1 MKYASNNIRNILIA
15 GHAGSG
21 KTTLT
26 EALVYFSGAAERMG
40 RVEDGTTISDFDPE
54 EAKRKASLSA
64 SVVPVEYEG
73 IKYNLIDAPGLF
85 DFEAGEY
92 EGIRAAES
100 VLVCVSGRSGVTVG
114 AEKAFQ
120 LARKN
125 GKATMVFIS
134 KCDLENANYF
144 KILEEMKIKFGST
157 VCPCVVPA
165 KLDDGTPV
173 YINLFSQKAFKYESG
188 KQIQVELPDIG
199 HRFQGLIEA
208 MSEAIAETDDEL
220 MEKFF
225 GGEPFTTEEIV
236 EGMRK
241 GVKDGLI
248 TPVFCGSAVN
258 QQALD
263 MLLYNMHKLLPSPQ
277 HDAAILAENAS
288 GEPVELHCTV
298 DEPTAAYVFKT
309 VADPFVGKLSY
320 LRVVSGK
327 VTAGEPLTNA
337 RTGDVEKISKPLT
350 VIGKKQVDSD
360 GIIAGDIGAVAK
372 LVSAKTGDTLCDASR
387 VVKLPA
393 PVFPKP
399 SLFMAVTVAKK
410 GDEGKISSALARLME
425 EDPTLSYQNN
435 AETHQQVIGGLGE
448 QHLDVV
454 KAKLKNKF
462 GVEIGL
468 EAPRIAYRE
477 SIRKACQK
485 QGRHKKQTGGH
496 GQFGDVIINF
506 EPCDSEQVV
515 FEEKV
520 FGGSVPKN
528 FFPAVEKGVRLAA
541 EKGVLAGYPVVG
553 LKATLLDGSY
563 HPVDSSEMAFIMA
576 AKLAYKAAMPE
587 AGPVILEP
595 IHTLKAHVPNDNTGD
610 IMGDVT
616 KRRGRVLGMEPDDD
630 GLQPS
635 SLKCRWQ
642 SLQTLPPSSGRPR
655 RAAAG
660 SPPSLPATRFCPR
673 CWCLPLWS
681 RPRSWAIWMNPQT
694 TK

>member
-1 MKYASNNIRNILIA
+1 
-15 GHAGSG
+15 
-21 KTTLT
+21 
-26 EALVYFSGAAERMG
+26 
-40 RVEDGTTISDFDPE
+40 
-54 EAKRKASLSA
+54 
-64 SVVPVEYEG
+64 
-73 IKYNLIDAPGLF
+73 
-85 DFEAGEY
+85 
-92 EGIRAAES
+92 
-100 VLVCVSGRSGVTVG
+100 
-114 AEKAFQ
+114 
-120 LARKN
+120 
-125 GKATMVFIS
+125 
-134 KCDLENANYF
+134 
-144 KILEEMKIKFGST
+144 
-157 VCPCVVPA
+157 
-165 KLDDGTPV
+165 
-173 YINLFSQKAFKYESG
+173 
-188 KQIQVELPDIG
+188 
-199 HRFQGLIEA
+199 
-208 MSEAIAETDDEL
+208 
-220 MEKFF
+220 
-225 GGEPFTTEEIV
+225 
-236 EGMRK
+236 
-241 GVKDGLI
+241 
-248 TPVFCGSAVN
+248 
-258 QQALD
+258 
-263 MLLYNMHKLLPSPQ
+263 MLLFNMHKLLPSPE
-277 HDAAILAENAS
+277 HEASTLAEDAA

-372 LVSAKTGDTLCDASR
+372 LVSAKTGDTLCDAER

-425 EDPTLSYQNN
+425 EDPTLSYENN

-496 GQFGDVIINF
+496 GQFGDVVINF

-616 KRRGRVLGMEPDDD
+616 KRRGRVLGMEPDED
-630 GLQPS
+630 GLQ
-635 SLKCRWQ
+635 
-642 SLQTLPPSSGRPR
+642 TII
-655 RAAAG
+655 AEV
-660 SPPSLPATRFCPR
+660 
-673 CWCLPLWS
+673 PLAELANFTTFI
-681 RPRSWAIWMNPQT
+681 RQT
-694 TK
+694 TQGRGWFTTEFARYEVLPEMLVPAVVEQAKKLGNLDESADD

>member
-263 MLLYNMHKLLPSPQ
+263 MLLFNMHKLLPSPE
-277 HDAAILAENAS
+277 HDGATLAEDAN
-288 GEPVELHCTV
+288 GEPVELHCTEA
-298 DEPTAAYVFKT
+298 EPTAAYVFKT

-327 VTAGEPLTNA
+327 VTAGEPLVNA
-337 RTGDVEKISKPLT
+337 RTGEPEKIGKPLT
-350 VIGKKQVDSD
+350 VIGKKQVDAD
-360 GIIAGDIGAVAK
+360 GIGAGDIGAVAK
-372 LVSAKTGDTLCDASR
+372 LVTARTGDTLCDASR

-393 PVFPKP
+393 PVFPQP

-496 GQFGDVIINF
+496 GQLGDVWIQF
-506 EPCDSEQVV
+506 EPVEGEGIE
-515 FEEKV
+515 FAENV

-528 FFPAVEKGVRLAA
+528 FFPAVEKGVRQAA
-541 EKGVLAGYPVVG
+541 EHGVLAGYPMVG
-553 LKATLLDGSY
+553 MKATLLDGSY

-576 AKLAYKAAMPE
+576 AKLAYKAAIPE
-587 AGPVILEP
+587 AGPVLLEP
-595 IHTLKAHVPNDNTGD
+595 IGALKAHVPADNTGD
-610 IMGDVT
+610 IMGEGT
-616 KRRGRVLGMEPDDD
+616 KRR
-630 GLQPS
+630 
-635 SLKCRWQ
+635 
-642 SLQTLPPSSGRPR
+642 RPAR
-655 RAAAG
+655 RAAGADHHRERQAC
-660 SPPSLPATRFCPR
+660 PSELA
-673 CWCLPLWS
+673 
-681 RPRSWAIWMNPQT
+681 
-694 TK
+694 

>member
-40 RVEDGTTISDFDPE
+40 RVEDGTTVSDFDPE

-100 VLVCVSGRSGVTVG
+100 VLVVVSGRSGVTVG

-125 GKATMVFIS
+125 GKATMVFVS

-144 KILEEMKIKFGST
+144 KILEDMKIKFGST

-173 YINLFSQKAFKYESG
+173 YINLFSQKAFKYEGG
-188 KQIQVELPDIG
+188 KQIQVDLPDIG

-225 GGEPFTTEEIV
+225 GGEAFTTEEIV

-263 MLLYNMHKLLPSPQ
+263 MLLFNMHKLLPSPE
-277 HDAAILAENAS
+277 HEASTLAEDAA

-372 LVSAKTGDTLCDASR
+372 LVSAKTGDTLCDAER

-410 GDEGKISSALARLME
+410 GDEGKISSALAGEIRRMGE
-425 EDPTLSYQNN
+425 MACAQLS
-435 AETHQQVIGGLGE
+435 AA
-448 QHLDVV
+448 LDVV
-454 KAKLKNKF
+454 DKRDDKAAERIIANDEAIDALEREVSHDVMRLALRGPLAADLRIILAALRISADIERIGDYAANVAKRSLTLNRTPPLPHTRGLRSLGELALQQVRDVLTAYQELDETAALRVRARDAELDAQYTSLFRELLTYMMEDAHSITPCTHLLFMAKNL
-462 GVEIGL
+462 ERIGDHATNIAENIWFL
-468 EAPRIAYRE
+468 IHGEELMAPRDKRDDTN
-477 SIRKACQK
+477 S
-485 QGRHKKQTGGH
+485 
-496 GQFGDVIINF
+496 
-506 EPCDSEQVV
+506 VV
-515 FEEKV
+515 V
-520 FGGSVPKN
+520 
-528 FFPAVEKGVRLAA
+528 
-541 EKGVLAGYPVVG
+541 
-553 LKATLLDGSY
+553 
-563 HPVDSSEMAFIMA
+563 
-576 AKLAYKAAMPE
+576 
-587 AGPVILEP
+587 
-595 IHTLKAHVPNDNTGD
+595 
-610 IMGDVT
+610 
-616 KRRGRVLGMEPDDD
+616 
-630 GLQPS
+630 
-635 SLKCRWQ
+635 
-642 SLQTLPPSSGRPR
+642 
-655 RAAAG
+655 
-660 SPPSLPATRFCPR
+660 
-673 CWCLPLWS
+673 
-681 RPRSWAIWMNPQT
+681 
-694 TK
+694 

>member
-64 SVVPVEYEG
+64 SVGPVEYEG

-100 VLVCVSGRSGVTVG
+100 VLVVVSGRSGVTVG

-125 GKATMVFIS
+125 GKATMVFVS

-144 KILEEMKIKFGST
+144 KILEDMKIKFGST

-173 YINLFSQKAFKYESG
+173 YINLFSQKAFKYEGG
-188 KQIQVELPDIG
+188 KQIQVDLPDIG

-225 GGEPFTTEEIV
+225 GGEAFTTEEIV

-263 MLLYNMHKLLPSPQ
+263 MLLFNMHKLLPSPE
-277 HDAAILAENAS
+277 HEASTLAEDAA

-327 VTAGEPLTNA
+327 VTAGGEADHRDRVGIAMPFVGMRTNPPHRFSRFQQRDREDGRFHGIA
-337 RTGDVEKISKPLT
+337 QHERVEAGCKELHGDWFGFAVGRHF
-350 VIGKKQVDSD
+350 VAA
-360 GIIAGDIGAVAK
+360 AGNHQHG
-372 LVSAKTGDTLCDASR
+372 R
-387 VVKLPA
+387 
-393 PVFPKP
+393 
-399 SLFMAVTVAKK
+399 
-410 GDEGKISSALARLME
+410 ALAIRV
-425 EDPTLSYQNN
+425 DF
-435 AETHQQVIGGLGE
+435 AA
-448 QHLDVV
+448 VV
-454 KAKLKNKF
+454 KA
-462 GVEIGL
+462 VADE
-468 EAPRIAYRE
+468 R
-477 SIRKACQK
+477 
-485 QGRHKKQTGGH
+485 GR
-496 GQFGDVIINF
+496 
-506 EPCDSEQVV
+506 
-515 FEEKV
+515 
-520 FGGSVPKN
+520 
-528 FFPAVEKGVRLAA
+528 AA
-541 EKGVLAGYPVVG
+541 
-553 LKATLLDGSY
+553 
-563 HPVDSSEMAFIMA
+563 VDSGNFIFKITHDSMLSMA
-576 AKLAYKAAMPE
+576 
-587 AGPVILEP
+587 
-595 IHTLKAHVPNDNTGD
+595 
-610 IMGDVT
+610 
-616 KRRGRVLGMEPDDD
+616 
-630 GLQPS
+630 
-635 SLKCRWQ
+635 
-642 SLQTLPPSSGRPR
+642 
-655 RAAAG
+655 
-660 SPPSLPATRFCPR
+660 CPKS
-673 CWCLPLWS
+673 C
-681 RPRSWAIWMNPQT
+681 
-694 TK
+694 

>member
-125 GKATMVFIS
+125 GKATMVFVS

-144 KILEEMKIKFGST
+144 KILEDMKIKFGST

-173 YINLFSQKAFKYESG
+173 YINLFSQKAFKYEGG
-188 KQIQVELPDIG
+188 KQVQVDLPDIG

-225 GGEPFTTEEIV
+225 GGEAFTTEEIV
-236 EGMRK
+236 DGMRK

-263 MLLYNMHKLLPSPQ
+263 MLLYNMHKLLPSPE
-277 HDAAILAENAS
+277 HNSVLAEDAN
-288 GEPVELHCTV
+288 GDPVELNCAESDPTV
-298 DEPTAAYVFKT
+298 AYVFKT

-327 VTAGEPLTNA
+327 ITAGASLVNA
-337 RTGDVEKISKPLT
+337 RTGETEKMGKPLT
-350 VIGKKQVDSD
+350 VMGKKQT
-360 GIIAGDIGAVAK
+360 AVPP
-372 LVSAKTGDTLCDASR
+372 SARKALAAMGENIR
-387 VVKLPA
+387 
-393 PVFPKP
+393 
-399 SLFMAVTVAKK
+399 
-410 GDEGKISSALARLME
+410 LARLRRKLSMALVAE
-425 EDPTLSYQNN
+425 RAGISVPTLRAIEQGSPSVAIGSY
-435 AETHQQVIGGLGE
+435 ATVLLAIGMKDELSHVAANDELGRYL
-448 QHLDVV
+448 QDQD
-454 KAKLKNKF
+454 
-462 GVEIGL
+462 L
-468 EAPRIAYRE
+468 EPKKRAPRSARFTFGRGAE
-477 SIRKACQK
+477 S
-485 QGRHKKQTGGH
+485 
-496 GQFGDVIINF
+496 
-506 EPCDSEQVV
+506 E
-515 FEEKV
+515 
-520 FGGSVPKN
+520 
-528 FFPAVEKGVRLAA
+528 
-541 EKGVLAGYPVVG
+541 
-553 LKATLLDGSY
+553 
-563 HPVDSSEMAFIMA
+563 
-576 AKLAYKAAMPE
+576 
-587 AGPVILEP
+587 
-595 IHTLKAHVPNDNTGD
+595 
-610 IMGDVT
+610 
-616 KRRGRVLGMEPDDD
+616 
-630 GLQPS
+630 
-635 SLKCRWQ
+635 
-642 SLQTLPPSSGRPR
+642 
-655 RAAAG
+655 
-660 SPPSLPATRFCPR
+660 
-673 CWCLPLWS
+673 
-681 RPRSWAIWMNPQT
+681 
-694 TK
+694 

>member
-100 VLVCVSGRSGVTVG
+100 VLVVVSGRSGVTVG

-125 GKATMVFIS
+125 NKATMVFVS

-144 KILEEMKIKFGST
+144 KILEDMKIKFGST

-188 KQIQVELPDIG
+188 KQIQVDLPDIG

-263 MLLYNMHKLLPSPQ
+263 MLLFNMHKLLPSPE
-277 HDAAILAENAS
+277 HEACTLAEDAN
-288 GEPVELHCTV
+288 GEPVELHCTEA
-298 DEPTAAYVFKT
+298 EPTAAYVFKT

-320 LRVVSGK
+320 LQCGQRQGDRRLSQLV
-327 VTAGEPLTNA
+327 NA
-337 RTGDVEKISKPLT
+337 RTGEPEKHRQAPHRHRQK
-350 VIGKKQVDSD
+350 
-360 GIIAGDIGAVAK
+360 AGGRRRA
-372 LVSAKTGDTLCDASR
+372 SAPVTSVQWPSWSTARTGDTLCDAHPRGEPARRRVSR
-387 VVKLPA
+387 SPT
-393 PVFPKP
+393 
-399 SLFMAVTVAKK
+399 LFMAMSPWPRRARRARSASGAGPPDRKRTPPCSYHEQRRDPSA
-410 GDEGKISSALARLME
+410 GDRQRPGRAAPGRGQGS
-425 EDPTLSYQNN
+425 
-435 AETHQQVIGGLGE
+435 
-448 QHLDVV
+448 
-454 KAKLKNKF
+454 KLKSKF
-462 GVEIGL
+462 GVDDRPGSSP
-468 EAPRIAYRE
+468 ASPTVR
-477 SIRKACQK
+477 SIRKTVP
-485 QGRHKKQTGGH
+485 GTGPPQEADRRPRPVRRRCGS
-496 GQFGDVIINF
+496 NF
-506 EPCDSEQVV
+506 EPCDSEQ
-515 FEEKV
+515 
-520 FGGSVPKN
+520 
-528 FFPAVEKGVRLAA
+528 AGV
-541 EKGVLAGYPVVG
+541 
-553 LKATLLDGSY
+553 
-563 HPVDSSEMAFIMA
+563 
-576 AKLAYKAAMPE
+576 
-587 AGPVILEP
+587 
-595 IHTLKAHVPNDNTGD
+595 
-610 IMGDVT
+610 
-616 KRRGRVLGMEPDDD
+616 
-630 GLQPS
+630 
-635 SLKCRWQ
+635 
-642 SLQTLPPSSGRPR
+642 
-655 RAAAG
+655 
-660 SPPSLPATRFCPR
+660 
-673 CWCLPLWS
+673 
-681 RPRSWAIWMNPQT
+681 
-694 TK
+694 

>member
-100 VLVCVSGRSGVTVG
+100 VLVVVSGRSGVTVG

-125 GKATMVFIS
+125 NKATMVFVS

-144 KILEEMKIKFGST
+144 KILEDMKIKFGST

-188 KQIQVELPDIG
+188 KQIQVDLPDIG

-263 MLLYNMHKLLPSPQ
+263 MLLFNMHKLLPSPE
-277 HDAAILAENAS
+277 HEASTLAEDAA

-372 LVSAKTGDTLCDASR
+372 LVSAKTGDTLCDADR

-393 PVFPKP
+393 PVFPQP

-425 EDPTLSYQNN
+425 EDPTLSYLNN
-435 AETHQQVIGGLGE
+435 AETHQQIIGGLGE

-496 GQFGDVIINF
+496 GQFGDVVINF

-616 KRRGRVLGMEPDDD
+616 KRRGRVLGMEPDED
-630 GLQPS
+630 GLQ
-635 SLKCRWQ
+635 
-642 SLQTLPPSSGRPR
+642 TII
-655 RAAAG
+655 AEV
-660 SPPSLPATRFCPR
+660 
-673 CWCLPLWS
+673 PLAELS
-681 RPRSWAIWMNPQT
+681 NFTTFIRQT
-694 TK
+694 TQGRGWFTTEFARYEILPENLVPAVIEQAKKLGNLDEAADD

>member
-100 VLVCVSGRSGVTVG
+100 VLVVVSGRSGVTVG

-125 GKATMVFIS
+125 NKATMVFVS

-144 KILEEMKIKFGST
+144 KILEDMKIKFGST

-188 KQIQVELPDIG
+188 KQIQVDLPDIG

-263 MLLYNMHKLLPSPQ
+263 MLLFNMHKLLPSPE
-277 HDAAILAENAS
+277 HEASTLAEDAD

-337 RTGDVEKISKPLT
+337 RTGDVEKITKPLT

-372 LVSAKTGDTLCDASR
+372 LVSAKTGDTLCDADR

-393 PVFPKP
+393 PVFPQP

-425 EDPTLSYQNN
+425 EDPTLSYLNN
-435 AETHQQVIGGLGE
+435 AETHQQIIGGLGE

-496 GQFGDVIINF
+496 GQFGDVVINF

-616 KRRGRVLGMEPDDD
+616 KRRGRVLGMEPDED
-630 GLQPS
+630 GLQ
-635 SLKCRWQ
+635 
-642 SLQTLPPSSGRPR
+642 TII
-655 RAAAG
+655 AEV
-660 SPPSLPATRFCPR
+660 
-673 CWCLPLWS
+673 PLAELANFTTFI
-681 RPRSWAIWMNPQT
+681 RQT
-694 TK
+694 TQGRGWFTTEFARYEILPENLVPAVIEQAKKLGNLDEAADD